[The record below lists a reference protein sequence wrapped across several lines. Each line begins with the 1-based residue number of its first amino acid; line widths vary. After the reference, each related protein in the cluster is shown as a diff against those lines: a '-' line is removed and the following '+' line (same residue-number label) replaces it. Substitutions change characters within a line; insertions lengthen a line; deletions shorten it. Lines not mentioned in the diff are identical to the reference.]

1 MLVFDEKVIKAK
13 PTEIKGIMKAYL
25 DGMAYMKSKPDES
38 AKIIGKFM
46 GVSAAEVKGQLG
58 GVYNIPAAEM
68 PKAYI
73 KAKETTSY
81 YASGQVI
88 GELLKAKGQIT
99 TIPATEATFDA
110 SFVKALK

>member
-1 MLVFDEKVIKAK
+1 
-13 PTEIKGIMKAYL
+13 MKAYL
-25 DGMAYMKSKPDES
+25 DGMAYMKAKPAES

-46 GVSAAEVKGQLG
+46 GVSAAEVKEQLG
-58 GVYNIPAAEM
+58 GVYNISAAEM
-68 PKAYI
+68 PKAFV

-81 YASGQVI
+81 YASGQII

-110 SFVKALK
+110 TFVKGLK